1 MNPAEELRAAA
12 TKLREMAAAATQGPW
27 QACAPWST
35 GGEAPE
41 EVQTVTTAGYP
52 NFDVAG
58 WAVDTDD
65 VGFQGG
71 VKPWDAAWIALMGP
85 DKAALLADWLESSA
99 KTTEAMLATW
109 QRNPLELTDPHALAL
124 ARSILVETR

>member
-12 TKLREMAAAATQGPW
+12 AKLREMAQGL
-27 QACAPWST
+27 
-35 GGEAPE
+35 GEWRYDE
-41 EVQTVTTAGYP
+41 EWGFIRDGKRARP
-52 NFDVAG
+52 VAE
-58 WAVDTDD
+58 
-65 VGFQGG
+65 VGRR
-71 VKPWDAAWIALMGP
+71 DAAWIALMGP